1 MLAEI
6 KSINDADKA
15 REDEFTAIE
24 IEPIRLQ
31 NELERLNRTQHN
43 NSTAINPTICKP
55 QRQASCGL
63 LAFSNAS

>member
-31 NELERLNRTQHN
+31 KELERLNGTQ
-43 NSTAINPTICKP
+43 
-55 QRQASCGL
+55 Q
-63 LAFSNAS
+63 